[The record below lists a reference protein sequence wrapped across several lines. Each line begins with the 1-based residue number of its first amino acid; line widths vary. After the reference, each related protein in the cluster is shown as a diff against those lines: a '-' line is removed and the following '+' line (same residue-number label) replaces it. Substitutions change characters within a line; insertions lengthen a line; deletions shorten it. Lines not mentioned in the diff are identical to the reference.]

1 MVKHFHKVH
10 AANGDTGGHPSPVD
24 GALPHII
31 TCTVEHD
38 SIRLPLEHLGEER
51 KAGEWPLAGP
61 HPPAVLW
68 CDAYT
73 ACASS
78 IFSLRDKSFSV
89 WNRSFITEGCIDS
102 CVRSHTHRDTHHHNQ
117 CVELVI
123 YHLMIHRLLCIITH
137 IPPPGCQ
144 LAYSP
149 IVQCLIRPEDLQRI
163 AILLNPE
170 PTSP

>member
-102 CVRSHTHRDTHHHNQ
+102 CVRSHTHRHT
-117 CVELVI
+117 
-123 YHLMIHRLLCIITH
+123 
-137 IPPPGCQ
+137 PP
-144 LAYSP
+144 
-149 IVQCLIRPEDLQRI
+149 
-163 AILLNPE
+163 
-170 PTSP
+170 